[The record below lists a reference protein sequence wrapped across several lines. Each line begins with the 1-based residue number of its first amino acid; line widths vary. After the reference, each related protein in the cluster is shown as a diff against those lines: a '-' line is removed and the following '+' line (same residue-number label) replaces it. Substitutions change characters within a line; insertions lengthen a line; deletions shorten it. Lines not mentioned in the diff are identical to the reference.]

1 MRKFLMKSDTFL
13 LLIYIILL
21 YTNFVISMIIAY
33 QVRIG
38 VLHSYKKSYW
48 NLFEKYVFLN
58 S

>member
-1 MRKFLMKSDTFL
+1 MENIGFSEVQSDEKFLMKSNTFL

-38 VLHSYKKSYW
+38 VLHSYKKSY
-48 NLFEKYVFLN
+48 
-58 S
+58 